1 MTEEQPDVPVEELWQ
16 RFHEVVNM
24 TSPELVDWLG
34 VSEELAPDPG
44 QQAPPLGVAVLD
56 ILRKRR
62 TDLTKA
68 DLDAMWQVIGIVEEE
83 TEGRSTHELA
93 NDERARYRLC
103 NVGHDP
109 LRAG

>member
-1 MTEEQPDVPVEELWQ
+1 MTQEPNPPVDELWQ

-24 TSPELVDWLG
+24 TSRELVEWLG
-34 VSEELAPDPG
+34 VSEDLAPSPVR
-44 QQAPPLGVAVLD
+44 AAAPLGVAVLE

-62 TDLTKA
+62 TDLTDA
-68 DLDAMWQVIGIVEEE
+68 DLDAMWRVVTLVEDE
-83 TEGRSTHELA
+83 TEGRTTADLA
-93 NDERARYRLC
+93 ADERARYRLC